1 MKRPLDGIRVLDWTI
16 WQQGPVA
23 SMMLADLGADV
34 IKIEERTGGDPG
46 RGVLR
51 ASGIDLS
58 ALPNFYFEA
67 HNRGKRSLTLD
78 LKRPEARE
86 IVYRLA
92 EQADV
97 FVQNFRPVQRS
108 APALGYARSA
118 SGIPAHLGER
128 QGGFGRRGPDAER
141 PCMDYLG
148 LARSGI
154 MNAVGEPTDPPQ
166 AVQGAI
172 ADQIA
177 GTMLAFGVMTALL
190 VRERFGVAQ
199 EVDASLLG
207 AMSWLQG
214 LSVASRLMLGG
225 EMPRF
230 SRRATFN
237 PLWNH
242 YRCRTMLDRLRHG
255 AGRSAGGATSARS
268 SAARISRPTS
278 ASRRWGRA
286 VTCGGVHR
294 VARRDLRDAAE
305 PRVGSPARRG
315 RRLHLHAGEPRL
327 RSPGRSADARERVDR
342 FGRAPDPRQARDAE
356 PADRPVETPPDPGHR
371 LRSSASTPSRSS
383 WTSSGTP
390 GRRSRSSAK
399 EVAEATV
406 DRGLSGARVARRDCR
421 SRRPAQMS
429 K

>member
-1 MKRPLDGIRVLDWTI
+1 MPSPLEGIRVLDWTI

-67 HNRGKRSLTLD
+67 HNRGKRSVTLD
-78 LKRPEARE
+78 LKQPEARE
-86 IVYRLA
+86 IVHRLA
-92 EQADV
+92 EKADV
-97 FVQNFRPVQRS
+97 FVQNFRPGAAER
-108 APALGYARSA
+108 AGLDYASLKKRNPRLIYA
-118 SGIPAHLGER
+118 SGS
-128 QGGFGRRGPDAER
+128 GFGRRGPDAER

-154 MNAVGEPTDPPQ
+154 MNAVGEPDDPPQ

-172 ADQIA
+172 ADQMA

-190 VRERFGVAQ
+190 ARERFGVGQ
-199 EVDASLLG
+199 EVDVSLLG

-242 YRCRTMLDRLRHG
+242 YRCQDDRWIAFAMAQADRWWAKFCQALERPELATDERFATMATRGGNAVECVRLLDEIF
-255 AGRSAGGATSARS
+255 ATKS
-268 SAARISRPTS
+268 SAD
-278 ASRRWGRA
+278 W
-286 VTCGGVHR
+286 
-294 VARRDLRDAAE
+294 ARRLDETGDFIFTLVNRVSDLPDDPQMRANGLIAGVE
-305 PRVGSPARRG
+305 HPNLGKLEMLNLPVGFS
-315 RRLHLHAGEPRL
+315 
-327 RSPGRSADARERVDR
+327 
-342 FGRAPDPRQARDAE
+342 
-356 PADRPVETPPDPGHR
+356 ETPSAIRRTAPEFGQHTESVLLDELGYSWEDIAA
-371 LRSSASTPSRSS
+371 LRE
-383 WTSSGTP
+383 
-390 GRRSRSSAK
+390 K
-399 EVAEATV
+399 
-406 DRGLSGARVARRDCR
+406 GAI
-421 SRRPAQMS
+421 
-429 K
+429 

>member
-1 MKRPLDGIRVLDWTI
+1 MPLPLEGIRVLDWTI

-78 LKRPEARE
+78 LKKPAARE

-92 EQADV
+92 EKADV
-97 FVQNFRPVQRS
+97 FVQNFRPGAAER
-108 APALGYARSA
+108 AGLGYAHLRERNPRLIYA
-118 SGIPAHLGER
+118 SGS
-128 QGGFGRRGPDAER
+128 GFGRRGPDAER

-190 VRERFGVAQ
+190 ARERFGVGQ
-199 EVDASLLG
+199 EVDVSLLG

-242 YRCRTMLDRLRHG
+242 YRCRDDRWIAFAMAQADRWWASFCKVLEREDLATDERYATMAARGGHAAECIATLDEIFATRPSEEWARRLD
-255 AGRSAGGATSARS
+255 AGGDFIFTLVNRVSDLPDDPQMRANGLI
-268 SAARISRPTS
+268 AAVEHPSLGP
-278 ASRRWGRA
+278 
-286 VTCGGVHR
+286 
-294 VARRDLRDAAE
+294 LE
-305 PRVGSPARRG
+305 MLNLPVGLS
-315 RRLHLHAGEPRL
+315 E
-327 RSPGRSADARERVDR
+327 
-342 FGRAPDPRQARDAE
+342 
-356 PADRPVETPPDPGHR
+356 
-371 LRSSASTPSRSS
+371 TPSRIRGTAPEFGQHTEQILVDDLGYS
-383 WTSSGTP
+383 WE
-390 GRRSRSSAK
+390 
-399 EVAEATV
+399 EVAKLREAGV
-406 DRGLSGARVARRDCR
+406 L
-421 SRRPAQMS
+421 
-429 K
+429 

>member
-1 MKRPLDGIRVLDWTI
+1 MKRLNSKSRPLVQTRREVREEGMPLPLEGIRVLDWTI

-67 HNRGKRSLTLD
+67 HNRGKRSLALD

-92 EQADV
+92 EKADV
-97 FVQNFRPVQRS
+97 FVQNFRPGAAAR
-108 APALGYARSA
+108 AGLDYASLRARNSRIIYA
-118 SGIPAHLGER
+118 SGS
-128 QGGFGRRGPDAER
+128 GFGRRGPDAER

-190 VRERFGVAQ
+190 ARERFGAGQ
-199 EVDASLLG
+199 EVDVSLLG

-242 YRCRTMLDRLRHG
+242 YRCQDDRWIAFAMAQADRWWGSFCKVLGREDLATDERFATMGARGSHAAECIALLDEIF
-255 AGRSAGGATSARS
+255 AAQPS
-268 SAARISRPTS
+268 SE
-278 ASRRWGRA
+278 W
-286 VTCGGVHR
+286 
-294 VARRDLRDAAE
+294 ARRLDEGGDFIFTLVNRVSDLPNDPQIRANGLIAAVE
-305 PRVGSPARRG
+305 HPSLGKLEMLNLPIGLS
-315 RRLHLHAGEPRL
+315 
-327 RSPGRSADARERVDR
+327 
-342 FGRAPDPRQARDAE
+342 
-356 PADRPVETPPDPGHR
+356 ETP
-371 LRSSASTPSRSS
+371 ASIRATAPEFGQHTEQVLVDELGYS
-383 WTSSGTP
+383 WE
-390 GRRSRSSAK
+390 
-399 EVAEATV
+399 EVAALREKGV
-406 DRGLSGARVARRDCR
+406 L
-421 SRRPAQMS
+421 
-429 K
+429 